1 MAFFLALDIGG
12 TKTDYLLADE
22 IREFARVRTGTIKR
36 MRTDASTAAAN
47 LDQALAELTALSGVS
62 PRQITRTCIG
72 TAGET
77 VPLVTNW
84 LREAFAF
91 RVSGNLTLLGDVEIA
106 LDAAFQGGVGVLA
119 MAGTGSNVAGRMP
132 DGTLVTAG
140 GWGPEL
146 ADQGSGHK
154 IGREGLRAAFLA
166 KDEGRPTSLLD
177 AVLKFWQL
185 ASIDL
190 LVEYANSRPAPDFS
204 RLTEIILHCASQ
216 GDAVAAEVLRREG
229 EDLAWLVRVVIRR
242 IQNSPGGS
250 TLPSL
255 AFTGSIM
262 EKVQPV
268 RDALI
273 AAVRTEFPA
282 IHTLDGVVDPVAG
295 ALWRARTGGFVEPT
309 PSPQA

>member
-22 IREFARVRTGTIKR
+22 THELARVRTGTIKR
-36 MRTDASTAAAN
+36 MRTDSSTASAN
-47 LDQALAELTALSGVS
+47 LDQALSELTARTGISM
-62 PRQITRTCIG
+62 QAITRTCIG

-84 LREAFAF
+84 LREAFAS
-91 RVSGNLTLLGDVEIA
+91 RVSGDLILLGDVEIA

-166 KDEGRPTSLLD
+166 KDEGRPTILLN
-177 AVLKFWQL
+177 AVLEFWQL

-204 RLTEIILHCASQ
+204 RLTEVILHYANQ
-216 GDAVAAEVLRREG
+216 GDPVASEVLRKEG
-229 EDLAWLVRVVIRR
+229 EELAWLVRVVIRR
-242 IQNSPGGS
+242 LQSASPTS
-250 TLPSL
+250 SASEIPSL

-273 AAVRTEFPA
+273 AAVRTEFP
-282 IHTLDGVVDPVAG
+282 TLRTLNGVIDPIAG
-295 ALWRARTGGFVEPT
+295 ALWRARTGGII
-309 PSPQA
+309 

>member
-1 MAFFLALDIGG
+1 MAFYLALDIGG

-22 IREFARVRTGTIKR
+22 TRELARVRTGTIKR

-47 LDQALAELTALSGVS
+47 LDHALAQLTALSGVS
-62 PRQITRTCIG
+62 PQDITRTCIG

-77 VPLVTNW
+77 VPLVTTW
-84 LREAFAF
+84 LREAFAA
-91 RVSGNLTLLGDVEIA
+91 RVSGELILLGDVEIA
-106 LDAAFQGGVGVLA
+106 LDAAFHGGIGVLA

-132 DGTLVTAG
+132 DGTLITAG

-154 IGREGLRAAFLA
+154 IGREGLRAALMA
-166 KDEGRPTSLLD
+166 RDEQLPTLLID
-177 AVLKFWQL
+177 AVLKFWNL
-185 ASIDL
+185 ASLDL
-190 LVEYANSRPAPDFS
+190 LIEYANARPAPDFS
-204 RLTEIILHCASQ
+204 QLTEVVLRCANQ

-242 IQNSPGGS
+242 IHAASPDDAV
-250 TLPSL
+250 LPSL

-268 RDALI
+268 RAALI
-273 AAVRTEFPA
+273 ASVRSEFPSL
-282 IHTLDGVVDPVAG
+282 HTLEGVIDPLAG
-295 ALWRARTGGFVEPT
+295 ALWRAR
-309 PSPQA
+309 SNA